1 MSEDDTRRVARPPQP
16 PGDLR
21 ASVEPAAPRPSASSP
36 RSEDTAILAGAA
48 ERFSRG
54 LASRVIFA
62 VAIVILAI
70 ALYFIFG

>member
-1 MSEDDTRRVARPPQP
+1 
-16 PGDLR
+16 
-21 ASVEPAAPRPSASSP
+21 
-36 RSEDTAILAGAA
+36 LAGAA

-70 ALYFIFG
+70 AFYFIFG

>member
-1 MSEDDTRRVARPPQP
+1 
-16 PGDLR
+16 
-21 ASVEPAAPRPSASSP
+21 
-36 RSEDTAILAGAA
+36 LAGAP